1 LNELLFISEGGIH
14 VVVLYCAHGDV
25 SIDPWGPKRKAPG
38 TDLLRLV
45 HTVKGGVH
53 EVSWGEV
60 FLLRSRR
67 SRLERLRFKT
77 LHSRG
82 WVEELLT

>member
-1 LNELLFISEGGIH
+1 MNELLSISEGGIH

-38 TDLLRLV
+38 TDLLTV

-53 EVSWGEV
+53 EVSWGELC
-60 FLLRSRR
+60 LLRSRR
-67 SRLERLRFKT
+67 SRLERLRIKT

-82 WVEELLT
+82 WVEELLM